1 LGRGLAAPP
10 FFARQAEPT
19 LCIKSSAVVQIV
31 TKLELNKE
39 MLAESDLDIEAELNQ

>member
-1 LGRGLAAPP
+1 
-10 FFARQAEPT
+10 